1 MVIEY
6 TVARNATLSK
16 RAPHCALE
24 KLNTNAYE
32 GFFNHMAITVHQD
45 GEGGRSMMSEGR
57 WKMEDGRCLMFDGR
71 WKREDV

>member
-24 KLNTNAYE
+24 KLNPNAYE
-32 GFFNHMAITVHQD
+32 GFSIHLVITEHQD
-45 GEGGRSMMSEGR
+45 GEGGRCL
-57 WKMEDGRCLMFDGR
+57 MEDGRGKKEDGR
-71 WKREDV
+71 GKMYEV